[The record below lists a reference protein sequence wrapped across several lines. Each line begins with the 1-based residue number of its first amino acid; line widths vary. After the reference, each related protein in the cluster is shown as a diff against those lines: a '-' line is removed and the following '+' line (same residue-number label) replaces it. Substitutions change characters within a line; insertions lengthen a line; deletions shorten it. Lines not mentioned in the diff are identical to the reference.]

1 MKLKDGDGVKD
12 DLKDSEKEDQELR
25 DNSPIIQVTQN
36 FYPLLYFGQS

>member
-1 MKLKDGDGVKD
+1 MKLKDEDGVKD